1 MVRAEKEDPNL
12 ITVFICF
19 LRSGLRFTRTDTNN
33 VGLAFIEELKRL
45 NPEFKPTKVTQ
56 TERDQE
62 YTVNAYPKEFEQL
75 IMTLIEEYRKKHD
88 LPYRLKKVMPK
99 RGGFKKPY
107 GDNRSFGSSRP
118 GNYQGGSRP
127 DGNRGGGNS
136 GEANRGGSWQGGNR
150 TEGGY
155 QGGNRTGGG
164 YQGGNRS
171 GGGYQGGNRP
181 GGGYQG
187 GNRPDGE
194 RSGGGWQGGDR
205 QGGGYQSGYRQ
216 GGGYSGGNRQGGTW
230 PGGNRPDGERSGG
243 GYQGGN
249 RQGGG
254 YQQGS
259 GYQRRDYNDKG
270 GYPPRTPRNDQS
282 GGYGQNR
289 GDNQGY
295 LEGGYRPSTYGD
307 QPNSEPKRV
316 RENYFN
322 KPVTP
327 SPNSYQSPNENT
339 ENSEK
344 PKRPRKDASE
354 S

>member
-107 GDNRSFGSSRP
+107 GDNRSFGGSRP
-118 GNYQGGSRP
+118 GNYQGGNRP

-136 GEANRGGSWQGGNR
+136 GDGNRGGSWQGGNR
-150 TEGGY
+150 SEGGY
-155 QGGNRTGGG
+155 QGGNRTSGG
-164 YQGGNRS
+164 YQGGS
-171 GGGYQGGNRP
+171 RP

-187 GNRPDGE
+187 GTSPGDE
-194 RSGGGWQGGDR
+194 RSGGGYQG
-205 QGGGYQSGYRQ
+205 GYRQ
-216 GGGYSGGNRQGGTW
+216 GGGYSGGNRPGGTW
-230 PGGNRPDGERSGG
+230 QGGNRPDGDRSGG

-249 RQGGG
+249 RQGG
-254 YQQGS
+254 YQQGV
-259 GYQRRDYNDKG
+259 GYQRRDNDRN
-270 GYPPRTPRNDQS
+270 GYPPRNTGNDQS
-282 GGYGQNR
+282 GGYGQSR

-295 LEGGYRPSTYGD
+295 LEGGYRPRTYGD
-307 QPNSEPKRV
+307 QPGSEPKRV

-322 KPVTP
+322 KSETP
-327 SPNSYQSPNENT
+327 SGTSYRSTNEN
-339 ENSEK
+339 ENSSEK
-344 PKRPRKDASE
+344 PKRPRKDS
-354 S
+354 SDS